1 MYASSDRTWPHAQGN
16 TSQWAKCMML
26 VVLPFFAIDI
36 GPNMLVSRFLKRN
49 SPGNPKTMLKTRVP
63 TDTCFCDKTSLF
75 CYCHHNAREPPVKGA
90 KCIMLVVLPSF
101 AIYIGPNLPL
111 SRFLKRNSSG
121 NPKTVLKTPTDTY
134 FCDKTWIFSYCHH
147 TAKETSHRAP
157 KCMILVVLP

>member
-1 MYASSDRTWPHAQGN
+1 MGQKWRVQPSRSLCCALLLIPLPAFLSGTPLAPGSSALGQFAPANFEFSKQQTPRVSLEEISLN
-16 TSQWAKCMML
+16 YINKEL
-26 VVLPFFAIDI
+26 VQFHF
-36 GPNMLVSRFLKRN
+36 
-49 SPGNPKTMLKTRVP
+49 KTRVP
-63 TDTCFCDKTSLF
+63 TDTCFCDKMSLF

-134 FCDKTWIFSYCHH
+134 FCDKT
-147 TAKETSHRAP
+147 
-157 KCMILVVLP
+157 